1 MLRAASRGLLRI
13 ASTLALAAGAVASQT
28 GDPPPSDAEWAQALV
43 DHPVLAQ
50 GWRDGAVLDW
60 LAMLESWPEHPLAEP
75 TLALV
80 AAVLHDVADPP
91 ALRERLLELD
101 AEALAPLARGRLL
114 RLQGWA
120 RGASAEAA
128 VARTDCHPDV
138 LSAWRVLGPVGSL
151 EDPTDLAIDEGRL
164 ADPGFGA
171 AHDGPEGPVRWH
183 DLPRSPLGTRVDP
196 DLALSGNAGWLL
208 LAASFDV
215 AGGGPAWIEF
225 DLTDAATDGG
235 SRPDAVFAFGGT
247 NFRGSVHGGQ
257 PLRLPG
263 YTLGL
268 AGGEQTRVDLASAD
282 RSAVQR
288 EPVVLRD
295 GRNVLLMRVP
305 LGARVRPL
313 ARVLAP
319 DGSPHPHLTP
329 GLDERELGRAVSG
342 QPPAHALPG
351 GVPSSL
357 RAPTASAHEN
367 ALAGLLLALDQRP
380 AEGLLLLEQAA
391 DRGATAGLYA
401 LAAAVLEHTAHLP
414 ASWRRSR
421 SRELVERGLALNP
434 DHLFLSMGLAARD
447 LALDR
452 HEQAI
457 DVLTELGSAL
467 PQQPWSHV
475 QLGATY
481 AALGLPVES
490 RLALEDAE
498 RRAPRSASVL
508 GSLLGLARSS
518 GRSDDAAEFQ
528 RRLVDATGRTA
539 ARLSGLGRVLL
550 ERGQLAEGLAAMEE
564 SLLRSPTRQR
574 RASFAGDLMA
584 LDRLDEAERE
594 LLRLADEDP
603 TWMDPLSQLA
613 DLARLR
619 GDADG
624 EARWLGRVL
633 VLRPGMRPARER
645 LAERDGASPDAD
657 WHAAFA
663 LDGGEVIAAYD
674 DAGRDDSVV
683 RLLDEALVRVFPD
696 GAMETLTHE
705 IMALRDLA
713 ACDDRG
719 AVRLRGEVLD
729 VATVK
734 PDGRRFEPVLV
745 GGEYIMPN
753 LEPGDLIETRVR
765 SFDPP
770 PAAGVLRPGGWF
782 FRSTDEPFL
791 VSRYVVRLPTEWP
804 LRLETR
810 AYDGLHEMSD
820 WDGDTVHVFETR
832 DGERVLPEVGAPPGN
847 WFLPWV
853 ELGMDADGAA
863 DLHRQQLLWL
873 PEALATPRVAA
884 RAHELV
890 AGVEGQ
896 EARARALHA
905 FVGEHLDQRG
915 SYPVSAESTLLA
927 KEGNPTLL
935 YAALLDAVGIAHEL
949 VLSRAV
955 TPAADPD
962 RDPPF
967 VEPGRLARRMLIL
980 VRPDDG
986 PEAWCDLT
994 SEGLPYGWTLGDA
1007 PGAEAV
1013 ALRSGEPLR
1022 EPDVRPSGTS
1032 VSLTFRLAGDGSA
1045 EVEGQLTLL
1054 GAGGQ
1059 LTRKRLAEVP
1069 EAWHRSMI
1077 QNAAASQVPGI
1088 DLTDHGIDGLDE
1100 GQQPSF
1106 RFTGRLSSFLDADGG
1121 RALPL
1126 IPLELSRGLAG
1137 EGARRLPYLSGE
1149 RSLGLTEVI
1158 IELPAEADGGPKL
1171 VDALPAGLAADA
1183 QGWSYLLEVE
1193 ALSPRRL
1200 RMTRRFAVHPFH
1212 VEADGFGELVAM
1224 AAQVDAAERARLRLA
1239 PSAGSSD
1246 GAGGR

>member
-13 ASTLALAAGAVASQT
+13 ASTLALTAGVLTGQSDDPAPTVARW
-28 GDPPPSDAEWAQALV
+28 AEALV
-43 DHPVLAQ
+43 DHPALAQ
-50 GWRDGAVLDW
+50 GWRDGAVSDW
-60 LAMLESWPEHPLAEP
+60 LAMVESWPEHPLVEP
-75 TLALV
+75 TLSLV
-80 AAVLHDVADPP
+80 SAVLHDVADPP
-91 ALRERLLELD
+91 ALRERLLDLD

-120 RGASAEAA
+120 RSSRAEAA
-128 VARTDCHPDV
+128 VTQAECYPDV

-151 EDPTDLAIDEGRL
+151 EDPADLAIDEGRL

-171 AHDGPEGPVRWH
+171 AHEGSLEPVRWQ
-183 DLPRSPLGTRVDP
+183 DLRRSPLGTRVDP
-196 DLALSGNAGWLL
+196 DLAVNGNTGWLL

-215 AGGGPAWIEF
+215 QGGGPAWIEI
-225 DLTDAATDGG
+225 DLTDAAPDGG
-235 SRPDAVFAFGGT
+235 GRPDAVFAFGGT

-268 AGGEQTRVDLASAD
+268 AGGAQTRIDLAGAD
-282 RSAVQR
+282 RSAVHR

-319 DGSPHPHLTP
+319 DGSPHPDLSQ
-329 GLDERELGRAVSG
+329 GLDHSALGAEVPG
-342 QPPAHALPG
+342 QPPSQALPG

-380 AEGLLLLEQAA
+380 AEGILLLEQAV

-401 LAAAVLEHTAHLP
+401 LAAAVIEHAAHLP
-414 ASWRRSR
+414 ATWRRSR
-421 SRELVERGLALNP
+421 SRELVDRGLALNP
-434 DHLFLSMGLAARD
+434 DHLFLSLGHAARQ
-447 LALDR
+447 LALDK

-457 DVLTELGSAL
+457 DVLMELGRAL

-481 AALGLPVES
+481 AALGLSVQS
-490 RLALEDAE
+490 RVALEDAE

-508 GSLLGLARSS
+508 GSLLALARSAN
-518 GRSDDAAEFQ
+518 RTDDAAELQ
-528 RRLVDATGRTA
+528 RRLVEASGRTA
-539 ARLSGLGRVLL
+539 SRVRGLGRSLL
-550 ERGQLAEGLAAMEE
+550 ERGKLAEGLAAMEE

-574 RASFAGDLMA
+574 RALFAGDLMA
-584 LDRLDEAERE
+584 LNRLDQAEAE
-594 LLRLADEDP
+594 LLRLVDEDP
-603 TWMDPLSQLA
+603 TWMDPPLQLA

-619 GDADG
+619 GDPDG
-624 EARWLGRVL
+624 EAHWLGRAL
-633 VLRPGMRPARER
+633 LLRPGMRPARER
-645 LAERDGASPDAD
+645 LAERDDASPDAA

-663 LDGGEVIAAYD
+663 LDGREVIAAYE

-765 SFDPP
+765 TFDPP

-791 VSRYVVRLPTEWP
+791 VSRYVVRLPPEWP

-810 AYDGLHEMSD
+810 AYDGLHEVSD
-820 WDGDTVHVFETR
+820 WEGDTVHVFETR

-853 ELGMDADGAA
+853 ELGMDADPVA

-873 PEALATPRVAA
+873 PETLATPRVAA

-890 AGVEGQ
+890 ADVEGQ

-935 YAALLDAVGIAHEL
+935 YAALLDAVGIPNEL

-967 VEPGRLARRMLIL
+967 LEPGRLARRMLIL

-986 PEAWCDLT
+986 PKAWCDLS

-1007 PGAEAV
+1007 PEAEAV
-1013 ALRSGEPLR
+1013 ALRSGQPLQ
-1022 EPDVRPSGTS
+1022 EPDHLPSGTS
-1032 VSLTFRLAGDGSA
+1032 VEFTLRLAADGSA
-1045 EVEGQLTLL
+1045 EVEGRLVLL

-1059 LTRKRLAEVP
+1059 FSRKRLAELP
-1069 EAWHRSMI
+1069 EAWHRGMV
-1077 QNAAASQVPGI
+1077 QNAAASLLPGI
-1088 DLTDHGIDGLDE
+1088 DLTDHGLEGLEDGE
-1100 GQQPSF
+1100 QPAL
-1106 RFTGRLSSFLDADGG
+1106 RFAGTLSSYLDADGG
-1121 RALPL
+1121 RALP
-1126 IPLELSRGLAG
+1126 ITPLELSRGLAG
-1137 EGARRLPYLSGE
+1137 EGARRLPYLSNE
-1149 RSLGLTEVI
+1149 RSLERTEVL
-1158 IELPAEADGGPKL
+1158 IELPPVEAGGPRLSDGLPQGL
-1171 VDALPAGLAADA
+1171 VTNAE
-1183 QGWSYLLEVE
+1183 GWSYRLEVVAE
-1193 ALSPRRL
+1193 GSQRL
-1200 RMTRRFAVHPFH
+1200 RITREFELHPFH
-1212 VEADGFGELVAM
+1212 VEPEGFGELVAM
-1224 AAQVDAAERARLRLA
+1224 AARVDAAERARLRLA
-1239 PSAGSSD
+1239 PGEGSSG